1 MKRAFLAVVLGAT
14 ALTAAA
20 PAFAQSYGAP
30 AAGGYGDRDHDR
42 DRDRMRHDERGGGYG
57 FGREFYRGA
66 PESPWERMQWL
77 QQRIE
82 RGRADGSLNP
92 REAMRAQREVERTRE
107 YIRTNRQR
115 YGQLRQVD
123 RDYVQQRLDY
133 ISQRIRWSRHNG
145 R

>member
-1 MKRAFLAVVLGAT
+1 MKRALLTLVLGAT
-14 ALTAAA
+14 ALAAAA
-20 PAFAQSYGAP
+20 PAFAQPYSAP
-30 AAGGYGDRDHDR
+30 IAPGYGERDHR
-42 DRDRMRHDERGGGYG
+42 DGDRMRHDERGGGYG
-57 FGREFYRGA
+57 YGRDFYRGA
-66 PESPWERMQWL
+66 PQSPWERMQWL

-92 REAMRAQREVERTRE
+92 REAARAQMEVNRTRE

-115 YGQLRQVD
+115 YGELRQVD

-145 R
+145 

>member
-1 MKRAFLAVVLGAT
+1 MKRTLLAIVLGAT
-14 ALTAAA
+14 AVAAAA
-20 PAFAQSYGAP
+20 PAFAQPYGAP
-30 AAGGYGDRDHDR
+30 VAPGYGDRT
-42 DRDRMRHDERGGGYG
+42 GGGYG
-57 FGREFYRGA
+57 YGRDFYRGA
-66 PESPWERMQWL
+66 PQAPWERMQWL

-115 YGQLRQVD
+115 YGELRQVD

-133 ISQRIRWSRHNG
+133 ISQRIRWARHNG
-145 R
+145 H